1 MKRILLNS
9 ALAVT
14 LAATVAFAQQ
24 STQQPT
30 QPSGDATTQQ
40 STGKYSHRHGR
51 HGKMDPQKAA
61 AHLGK
66 RLNLSADQT
75 AKLEPIF
82 ADQQQ
87 KMTALHSNTSLTQDQ
102 RREQARAIFKDT
114 HDQLSSVLTP
124 DQMQQLN
131 SMRHN
136 FRGGRRGQQQQQQ
149 QQQPET
155 TTPPSAS

>member
-14 LAATVAFAQQ
+14 LATTVAFAQQ
-24 STQQPT
+24 STQQST

-40 STGKYSHRHGR
+40 PTGKYGHHGR

-82 ADQQQ
+82 ANQQQ
-87 KMTALHSNTSLTQDQ
+87 KMAALHSDTSLTQDQ

-136 FRGGRRGQQQQQQ
+136 FRGGKRQRP
-149 QQQPET
+149 QQQPEA

>member
-9 ALAVT
+9 ALALS
-14 LAATVAFAQQ
+14 LAATGAFAQQ
-24 STQQPT
+24 PSQSAPS
-30 QPSGDATTQQ
+30 SGDATAQQ
-40 STGKYSHRHGR
+40 PTGQYGHHGR

-61 AHLGK
+61 QHLGK

-87 KMTALHSNTSLTQDQ
+87 KMAALRGNTSLTQDQ

-114 HDQLSSVLTP
+114 HDQLSQVLTP
-124 DQMQQLN
+124 DQMQQLK
-131 SMRHN
+131 SM
-136 FRGGRRGQQQQQQ
+136 
-149 QQQPET
+149 
-155 TTPPSAS
+155 